1 MLIKNIFL
9 SFAQMFT
16 KVSVAFAIF
25 YSFYYIATE
34 YERNAGTI
42 FIIFFTLFAFA
53 VFFMRLYRV
62 NALNSKVKNALKGL
76 KEFNE
81 AEKIRLFSVTDIGQ
95 KYKPLEMIE
104 VLEHS
109 KENAR
114 HALQF
119 KAKELG
125 ADAVVNVVASITSDT
140 KGKINADTLFT
151 HGGGGSIETSNMYY
165 YTGTAVKFV

>member
-1 MLIKNIFL
+1 
-9 SFAQMFT
+9 
-16 KVSVAFAIF
+16 
-25 YSFYYIATE
+25 
-34 YERNAGTI
+34 
-42 FIIFFTLFAFA
+42 
-53 VFFMRLYRV
+53 
-62 NALNSKVKNALKGL
+62 
-76 KEFNE
+76 
-81 AEKIRLFSVTDIGQ
+81 
-95 KYKPLEMIE
+95 MIE